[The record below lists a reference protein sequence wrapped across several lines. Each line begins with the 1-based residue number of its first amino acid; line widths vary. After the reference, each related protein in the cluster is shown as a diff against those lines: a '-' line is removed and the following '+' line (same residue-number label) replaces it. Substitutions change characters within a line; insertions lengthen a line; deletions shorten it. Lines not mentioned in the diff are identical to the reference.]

1 MPPMKLLLAIV
12 IVIAGIATRLPAA
25 DLVGLPPEARAALE
39 RDKILVGTQEFRQC
53 FTPYIDNTL
62 PVFITSDAL
71 LNAFHVLFEESLARL
86 EAANAAKLEA
96 LLTRMVKALPQA
108 VRELKRVPE
117 AKPQAV
123 RRAEILVK
131 TALRLV
137 GRPAP
142 GTTPEIERFI
152 AAQVAEIERAT
163 GSRKP
168 EWLGPPDD
176 GFLALDFTRYAPRGF
191 YDRSRKLQRYFRAAA
206 WLQSVPLRVTK
217 EEEFL
222 AARLLG
228 RAAMIGQPKM
238 AWEYDQR
245 EPFLEAWNAL
255 LGDPDGPDLMTL
267 MNDAR
272 DAESLDF
279 SEFESRAEFMDLL
292 KRKADE
298 LRKDRHPQ
306 VNDTVRNPPDGPPD
320 PEYRILA
327 ARELP
332 DATLLHRTSLAGG
345 SGTQRYP
352 DPLEV
357 AAGLGS
363 AFATQS
369 LAGSLPAE
377 CWKNMQPALDL
388 LAEEK
393 PGGSLYH
400 QYLCVLRELVNPPE
414 PDAPDLLRG
423 EAWQRKSCQTLLASW
438 TQMRHSLVL
447 QAKTNQF
454 YAGMTHP
461 APGFVE
467 PDPEFFR
474 RLGELTLACLT
485 TFSDAGAFD
494 DNAESVIM
502 DCLYRARD
510 VAATLQ
516 QTGETRAS
524 DRNDLDRAWQ
534 RIGDAFPL
542 PEEPD
547 SPQRDDKI
555 SDADWDRALAKDD
568 DRMKIHYGKLRT
580 ALDAIIRKLET
591 AAPAARA
598 EMLENLR
605 LVESASMAKR
615 WQGLAQLCSQ
625 AQSIAHR
632 QLRKV
637 PLTAEQSAWIESFG
651 VLLATA
657 MFYDGNS
664 YEAPRDDAPRVVDVF
679 SGPEGHLHAA
689 IGRPRIFYVL
699 YPWEGREQ
707 LCVGAVLPYFDFK
720 HGPERLTDAAWLEQL
735 KIAAPPAPA
744 WVKPILQNPA
754 APDPAPSD

>member
-1 MPPMKLLLAIV
+1 MKRLLAIA
-12 IVIAGIATRLPAA
+12 IVIAGIATRLPAT

-39 RDKILVGTQEFRQC
+39 RDKLLIGTQEFRQC

-108 VRELKRVPE
+108 VRELKGVPE
-117 AKPQAV
+117 GKPQAV

-131 TALRLV
+131 TALRLL

-142 GTTPEIERFI
+142 GTTPEIERII
-152 AAQVAEIERAT
+152 AAQVAEIEHAT

-191 YDRSRKLQRYFRAAA
+191 YDRSRQLQRYFRAAT

-228 RAAMIGQPKM
+228 RAAMLGQPKM
-238 AWEYDQR
+238 AWEYDQH
-245 EPFLEAWNAL
+245 EPFLDAWGTL
-255 LGDPDGPDLMTL
+255 IGDPVDPDLMAL

-279 SEFESRAEFMDLL
+279 SEFESRAEFMELL
-292 KRKADE
+292 KREADQ
-298 LRKDRHPQ
+298 LSKDRQ
-306 VNDTVRNPPDGPPD
+306 FKVNDTLRNPPEAKPD
-320 PEYRILA
+320 PEYRLLA

-332 DATLLHRTSLAGG
+332 DAILFQRTSLAGG

-357 AAGLGS
+357 AAGLDS
-363 AFATQS
+363 TFATQS
-369 LAGSLPAE
+369 LASSLPAD
-377 CWKNMQPALDL
+377 CWKNMQPALKAL
-388 LAEEK
+388 SATK
-393 PGGSLYH
+393 RGGSLYH
-400 QYLCVLRELVNPPE
+400 QYLGVLRELVNPPE

-454 YAGMTHP
+454 FAGMTNP
-461 APGFVE
+461 TPGFVE

-474 RLGELTLACLT
+474 RLGELTLACIT
-485 TFSDAGAFD
+485 TFSEAGAFD

-502 DCLYRARD
+502 DCLNRARD

-524 DRNDLDRAWQ
+524 DRNDLDRALQ
-534 RIGDAFPL
+534 RIGDDFPL

-547 SPQRDDKI
+547 SPQRGDKD
-555 SDADWDRALAKDD
+555 SDAEFERMMNKYD
-568 DRMKIHYGKLRT
+568 DRMKIYYGKLRT

-591 AAPAARA
+591 AEPTARA
-598 EMLENLR
+598 SMLDKLR
-605 LVESASMAKR
+605 LVESASMANR

-632 QLRKV
+632 QLRKI

-651 VLLATA
+651 ILLATA

-689 IGRPRIFYVL
+689 IGRPRILYVL

-720 HGPERLTDAAWLEQL
+720 HGPDRLTDAAWMGLL
-735 KIAAPPAPA
+735 KSAAPPAPA
-744 WVKPILQNPA
+744 WVKPILQ
-754 APDPAPSD
+754 DPGTH